1 MSMYSFVLC
10 LHIMGAVVLF
20 AGLGIEGIVYTNLN
34 NASTSRQVLAWGS
47 SMKAIRIVFAASV
60 LLLLIP
66 GVYLVFESWG
76 WNSWVITGLVL
87 LVGLSGYGSTTGKK
101 IITAMK
107 SLNPNEESLPDDYKK
122 SIDGLA
128 LMKSY
133 KIKITL
139 ALGIIFIMTIKPGWV
154 GSIVTIVAASAIG
167 LLLNLPFGIKET
179 AKELESA

>member
-1 MSMYSFVLC
+1 M
-10 LHIMGAVVLF
+10 
-20 AGLGIEGIVYTNLN
+20 
-34 NASTSRQVLAWGS
+34 
-47 SMKAIRIVFAASV
+47 
-60 LLLLIP
+60 
-66 GVYLVFESWG
+66 
-76 WNSWVITGLVL
+76 
-87 LVGLSGYGSTTGKK
+87 GLSGYGSTTGKK

-167 LLLNLPFGIKET
+167 LLLNLPFGVKEA
-179 AKELESA
+179 AKEFESA